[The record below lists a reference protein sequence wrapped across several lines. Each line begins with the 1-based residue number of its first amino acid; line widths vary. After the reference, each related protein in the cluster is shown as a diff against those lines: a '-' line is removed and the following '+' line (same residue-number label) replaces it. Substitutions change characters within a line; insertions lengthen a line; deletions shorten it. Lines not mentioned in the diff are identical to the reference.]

1 MNKVFH
7 KVQNHQLLKKNLFK
21 IMNIFNRKTMN

>member
-7 KVQNHQLLKKNLFK
+7 KVQNHQLKKNLFK